1 MSKCAGLSI
10 RVSPSHPY
18 NAGRVGLGLGGAIQA
33 GQDSCLMIQTQY
45 ALISTL
51 CTWTWI
57 SLKKDGHFFND
68 PVLDA
73 ELFEHRG
80 MHWQLFE
87 ILYGLE
93 HQHFSLYTSFRITIF
108 SVPQFRITIFDI
120 PQFSNNLNYLF
131 GFFVKF

>member
-1 MSKCAGLSI
+1 
-10 RVSPSHPY
+10 
-18 NAGRVGLGLGGAIQA
+18 
-33 GQDSCLMIQTQY
+33 MIQTQY

-108 SVPQFRITIFDI
+108 SVPQFRITIFAI
-120 PQFSNNLNYLF
+120 PQFSNNLNYVF